1 MVRVLLRAT
10 GHATTGRTAMIW
22 LRTWHRDWCNY
33 RRLSAQEKRS
43 LLLAMLLLPFVVLI
57 HRVLGLRRAQAV
69 LDFMATDI
77 VRPAIYPGPS
87 ESERMHL
94 VRSISRIVE
103 IASRRCLFTPT
114 CLQRS
119 ILLRWWLAR
128 RGIASSLR
136 FGVRKR
142 DGTLEAHAWVE
153 HTGQVLND
161 VPNIGDRFA
170 PFDSCFAAA
179 SRSTQFSNRSALT
192 GRS

>member
-1 MVRVLLRAT
+1 MIRLRNWY
-10 GHATTGRTAMIW
+10 RN
-22 LRTWHRDWCNY
+22 WCNY
-33 RRLSAQEKRS
+33 RRLSAREKRS

-57 HRVLGLRRAQAV
+57 HRLLGFRRAQAV
-69 LDFMATDI
+69 LDVMATDI
-77 VRPAIYPGPS
+77 IRPAICPAPS
-87 ESERMHL
+87 ELERMHL

-119 ILLRWWLAR
+119 IFLRWWLAR

-142 DGTLEAHAWVE
+142 DGKLEAHAWVE
-153 HTGQVLND
+153 HVGQVLND

-170 PFDSCFAAA
+170 PFDRCFVAA